1 MGIGM
6 GVQDIVALLVAA
18 VAAGLVGRSL
28 MRSLGGR
35 GGCRCDRG
43 EPCKRDGDTT
53 TAPKRVPLVTPD
65 QVGRPRGGPR
75 SE

>member
-1 MGIGM
+1 MGTGM

-18 VAAGLVGRSL
+18 AAVGLVGRSL
-28 MRSLGGR
+28 VRALGGR

-43 EPCKRDGDTT
+43 DPCKRDGGA
-53 TAPKRVPLVTPD
+53 TAVSKRMPLVTPD